1 MNISPIRNINNNDF
15 NKYYLYLLNQLS
27 PINFRNFSKLKFNE
41 FIKNLSNKHQIYVIE
56 DSDKNKII
64 GTITIIIESKI
75 IHIFGKV
82 CHIEDL
88 VIDKG
93 YQNLKLG
100 TKLINF
106 AIEKGKEE
114 KCYKVILNCSN
125 EYKNYYIKK
134 GFYNSGNQMR
144 KDII

>member
-1 MNISPIRNINNNDF
+1 M
-15 NKYYLYLLNQLS
+15 
-27 PINFRNFSKLKFNE
+27 
-41 FIKNLSNKHQIYVIE
+41 
-56 DSDKNKII
+56 
-64 GTITIIIESKI
+64 
-75 IHIFGKV
+75 
-82 CHIEDL
+82 

-93 YQNLKLG
+93 NKNLKLG

>member
-56 DSDKNKII
+56 DLDKNKII

-75 IHIFGKV
+75 IHDFGKV

-93 YQNLKLG
+93 NKNLKLG

>member
-75 IHIFGKV
+75 IHDFGKV

-93 YQNLKLG
+93 NKNLKLG